1 MPGQFSPT
9 LAYSY
14 SMKRRCVDPETER
27 LIQQAMKAL
36 LAGRTAFI
44 IAHRLSTVRAADRI
58 MVIEDGKIAEQG
70 THEELVRLG
79 GKYAALY
86 EAQFKRQEDRAT
98 A

>member
-1 MPGQFSPT
+1 
-9 LAYSY
+9 
-14 SMKRRCVDPETER
+14 
-27 LIQQAMKAL
+27 
-36 LAGRTAFI
+36 
-44 IAHRLSTVRAADRI
+44 